1 MEQRTTCSKLDGNSC
16 TDQQGGA
23 HASLHDLLDMVR
35 GIRVYGST
43 LYNYNYRDNNNNYR
57 TCIMYIQLL
66 RPFSFD
72 HYASS
77 TWYIMTCT
85 VHPGLVSCNFYACT
99 IPISLIC
106 KKKILIIY
114 LIVMIHVYT

>member
-1 MEQRTTCSKLDGNSC
+1 M
-16 TDQQGGA
+16 

-99 IPISLIC
+99 IHGHR
-106 KKKILIIY
+106 IIHGTK
-114 LIVMIHVYT
+114 LVHTLDKTNHERDKNSINCMA